1 MSATEPVV
9 LSFSG
14 GKDSVLA
21 LDRLRARR
29 PARPVVLLTSVT
41 RAYGRVSIHGVRH
54 RLLRAQARAL
64 AAPLELLAL
73 PPACSNAVYEE
84 RFGRRLAR
92 HAARGTRAIAFGD
105 LYLADV
111 RAYRERL
118 VAGHGLRALFP
129 LWGED
134 TARLAQDFL
143 AAGYR
148 AVVVA
153 VDTARLPAA
162 AAGRAYDARFLADLP
177 PEVDPC
183 GENGEFHTFVYDGPG
198 FHRPVGFRVGGT
210 VHRDERFVFQDLE
223 EIAP

>member
-1 MSATEPVV
+1 MFA
-9 LSFSG
+9 
-14 GKDSVLA
+14 LA
-21 LDRLRARR
+21 RLRALR
-29 PARPVVLLTSVT
+29 PTPSVILLTSVT
-41 RAYGRVSIHGVRH
+41 RVYGRVSIHGVRH

-64 AAPLELLAL
+64 ETPLELLVL
-73 PPACSNAVYEE
+73 PPACSNALYEE

-92 HAARGTRAIAFGD
+92 HAARGVRTIAFGD

-118 VAGHGLRALFP
+118 VARHGLRALFP

-134 TARLAQDFL
+134 TRRLARAFL

-153 VDTARLPAA
+153 VDTQHLDPT
-162 AAGRAYDARFLADLP
+162 AAGREYDKRFLADLP
-177 PEVDPC
+177 AGVDPC

-198 FHRPVGFRVGGT
+198 FRRPVDFRRGEGVR
-210 VHRDERFVFQDLE
+210 RDGRFVFRDLIE
-223 EIAP
+223 PGA